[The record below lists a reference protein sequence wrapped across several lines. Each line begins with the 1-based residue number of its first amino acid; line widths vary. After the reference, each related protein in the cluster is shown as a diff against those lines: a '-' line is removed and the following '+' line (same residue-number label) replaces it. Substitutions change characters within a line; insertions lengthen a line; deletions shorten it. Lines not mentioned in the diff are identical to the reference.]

1 MSDCDDLC
9 AIIDLLDP
17 RHCARRSGGSL
28 MLSVR
33 EVATRMAAAG
43 RRTPASMIETEE
55 ELNSLPVGTV
65 LVEGDHA
72 TPDEVVSLG
81 LATMPGVFHRFP
93 DGWHVVAG
101 YGPRQVP
108 LPATVLWE
116 PEES

>member
-1 MSDCDDLC
+1 MSARNDLAKLLADDWNP
-9 AIIDLLDP
+9 DRDP
-17 RHCARRSGGSL
+17 ILTAMFRDYAESIL
-28 MLSVR
+28 
-33 EVATRMAAAG
+33 AAG
-43 RRTPASMIETEE
+43 WRAPTRKIETEE
-55 ELNSLPVGTV
+55 ELEALPVGTV

-101 YGPRQVP
+101 HGPRQVP
-108 LPATVLWE
+108 LPATVLWK